1 MQGSQD
7 SLFEQIKKR
16 FDNAAKRRTNWEV
29 MYKDAMR
36 YVTPEREGFDAKTDG
51 DRTKKNPLVVC
62 DSTAIT
68 AVAKFVSNLQSS
80 LVPPMKKWIRLVPG
94 DGIPEDYIDVVKPNL
109 DNISNIM
116 FSAIQNSNFDTQI
129 AEAFNDLALGTGAM
143 LCLKGDNERIPL
155 RFISVPLHEL
165 YLEEGPY
172 GAITTV
178 FRKHKMECRNVKSTW
193 DDAVL
198 PEELSKC
205 IEKEPSKEVY
215 FIECTYPSKITVTE
229 FEKKTDENG
238 EEKMVK
244 VEKEIDGFR
253 YVVLYEG
260 SGKSVIVDRELR
272 SSPWIVFRWSVAPEE
287 IYGRGP
293 ALSALADIKSL
304 NKTKEL
310 ILKRA
315 SIDAAGMW
323 TVEEDGVMNLD
334 NIQMGPSAMIPV
346 MKNPNGMQSPT
357 ISPLSIPGGFDISQM
372 VMNDLRAAINETMF
386 ADPLGPIDLPVKT
399 ATEVAYRQQELA
411 KRIGSA
417 FGRLQYELITPL
429 VNRILFILNEWKVLP
444 TLGDKVE
451 VDGILV
457 GVKHESPLASAQDQ
471 ESVMA
476 IQQFIQFL
484 AGVFG
489 PQMAMVLVQPDKV
502 VKHMA
507 KFLNVPADIE
517 LTTEQLQALKAKL
530 AQMGQ
535 TADQAMQNNAQ
546 QGNING

>member
-1 MQGSQD
+1 MQESQD

-36 YVTPEREGFDAKTDG
+36 YVTPEREGFDSKVDG
-51 DRTKKNPLVVC
+51 DRNKKNSLVVC

-68 AVAKFVSNLQSS
+68 AVVKFVSNLQSS

-94 DGIPEDYIDVVKPNL
+94 DGIPDDYLDIIKPNL
-109 DNISNIM
+109 DKISDLM

-143 LCLKGDNERIPL
+143 LCLKGDSERVPL
-155 RFISVPLHEL
+155 RFVSVPLHEL

-178 FRKHKMECRNVKSTW
+178 FRKHKMECRNVKATW
-193 DDAVL
+193 DDAKL
-198 PEELSKC
+198 PDELVKC
-205 IEKEPSKEVY
+205 IEKEPNKEVY
-215 FIECTYPSKITVTE
+215 FIECTYPTKITIRRPETIE
-229 FEKKTDENG
+229 GTDKTR
-238 EEKMVK
+238 M
-244 VEKEIDGFR
+244 VEKQIDGFK
-253 YVVLYEG
+253 YIVLYEG
-260 SGKSVIVDRELR
+260 SGKSVIVERDLE
-272 SSPWIVFRWSVAPEE
+272 SSPWVVFRWSVAPEE

-323 TVEEDGVMNLD
+323 TVEEDGVMNLE

-429 VNRILFILNEWKVLP
+429 VNRILFILNEWKLLP
-444 TLGDKVE
+444 TMGDKVE
-451 VDGILV
+451 IDGVLV
-457 GVKHESPLASAQDQ
+457 GVKHESPLAAAQDQ

-489 PQMAMVLVQPDKV
+489 PQMAMVLIQPDKV
-502 VKHMA
+502 VQHMA
-507 KFLNVPADIE
+507 KFLNVPADIQ

>member
-1 MQGSQD
+1 MQVSQD

-36 YVTPEREGFDAKTDG
+36 YVTPEREGFDSKVDG
-51 DRTKKNPLVVC
+51 DRNRKNSLVVC

-94 DGIPEDYIDVVKPNL
+94 DGIPADYLDIIKPNL
-109 DNISNIM
+109 DIISNLM

-143 LCLKGDNERIPL
+143 LCLKGDSERVPL
-155 RFISVPLHEL
+155 RFVSVPLHEL

-178 FRKHKMECRNVKSTW
+178 FRKHKMECRNVMATW
-193 DDAVL
+193 DDAKL
-198 PEELSKC
+198 PDELVKC
-205 IEKEPSKEVY
+205 IEKEPNKEVY
-215 FIECTYPSKITVTE
+215 FIECTYPTKITVKRAEIIEGTD
-229 FEKKTDENG
+229 KTR
-238 EEKMVK
+238 M
-244 VEKEIDGFR
+244 VEKEIDGFK
-253 YVVLYEG
+253 YCVLYEG
-260 SGKSVIVDRELR
+260 SGKSVIVERELE

-323 TVEEDGVMNLD
+323 TVEEDGVMNLE

-429 VNRILFILNEWKVLP
+429 VNRILFILNEWKLLP
-444 TLGDKVE
+444 TMGDKVE
-451 VDGILV
+451 IDGVLV
-457 GVKHESPLASAQDQ
+457 GVKHESPLAAAQDQ

-489 PQMAMVLVQPDKV
+489 PQMAMVLIQPDKV
-502 VKHMA
+502 VQHMA
-507 KFLNVPADIE
+507 KFLNVPADIQ